1 MNPHA
6 FLRKYFFL
14 FCCLLALTVTGYA
27 QSTALNPVDRDSMQ
41 LAEQDLLALSY
52 VMHTDSSDERR
63 FTACKELI
71 RGLVASL
78 NRPHSFEY
86 TFPNLEGV
94 SIQYAPDSSFRI
106 FTWELHVNRDEYRHY
121 GALQRNTEK
130 LTLTPLIDR
139 GFNLRENPENAILSA
154 DNWLGYVIYRM
165 VPGGTFNG
173 QPYYLLFGFDRF
185 GTWRRQ
191 KILDVLTF
199 DAAGKPQFGLPVFET
214 YTERGQPLPD
224 RSRIILEYGAEG
236 QVAMQ
241 YELATNRIVYENLI
255 LMPGSNEEGPVN
267 MPDGSYHALEYQDGR
282 WVEIDKV
289 FNHVYD
295 KAPRDPQRKQDDRD
309 IVGRPKGGGGR

>member
-1 MNPHA
+1 MN
-6 FLRKYFFL
+6 
-14 FCCLLALTVTGYA
+14 TG
-27 QSTALNPVDRDSMQ
+27 TM
-41 LAEQDLLALSY
+41 
-52 VMHTDSSDERR
+52 ERCNG
-63 FTACKELI
+63 TPK
-71 RGLVASL
+71 SL
-78 NRPHSFEY
+78 PL
-86 TFPNLEGV
+86 P
-94 SIQYAPDSSFRI
+94 
-106 FTWELHVNRDEYRHY
+106 
-121 GALQRNTEK
+121 
-130 LTLTPLIDR
+130 PLIDR

-241 YELATNRIVYENLI
+241 YEPATNRIVYENLI
-255 LMPGSNEEGPVN
+255 LMPGSNEEGPLTCPTAPTTPWNIRMGAGLKSIRCLITSTTKHPATLSVSRTTATLSVG
-267 MPDGSYHALEYQDGR
+267 PREEGAGR
-282 WVEIDKV
+282 GL
-289 FNHVYD
+289 
-295 KAPRDPQRKQDDRD
+295 
-309 IVGRPKGGGGR
+309 GRPFLASLAVRLQL